1 MKPGSKP
8 LENGVSEL
16 RQALEYPKIKSA
28 PVSDLQAIL
37 RRCML
42 LVGIRAANIPNAEE
56 TAVLLQFIYKK
67 FAGLTLAEIQLAF
80 EKAVAGELDC
90 DAKCYENFSPE
101 YFGRIMTAYKEWA
114 SRKWDENQMYNVKPE
129 QKQISMQADWKE
141 LCELYYQDYLKGEF
155 KINIMPYQ
163 LYDEFVRCEMMAADV
178 YEDWESTAQVM
189 LCKKLNE
196 EKLEARNELEKYHLE
211 MSIAKILAGENKIK
225 VTEFAKKLA
234 VELLYKTAKE
244 KNYKQLFQ
252 KQ

>member
-1 MKPGSKP
+1 MPGSRP

-16 RQALEYPKIKSA
+16 RQALEYPKIQNA

-42 LVGIRAANIPNAEE
+42 LVGIRAVNIPNAEE
-56 TAVLLQFIYKK
+56 TAILLQFIYKK
-67 FAGLTLAEIQLAF
+67 FAGLTLMEIQLAF

-114 SRKWDENQMYNVKPE
+114 SRKWNENQMHVVKPE

-163 LYDEFVRCEMMAADV
+163 LYDEFVRCEMMAPDV
-178 YEDWESTAQVM
+178 YEDYLQTAKVLLVNGLRYDMVQT
-189 LCKKLNE
+189 
-196 EKLEARNELEKYHLE
+196 EKEMERHEISERIRKIENGELTF
-211 MSIAKILAGENKIK
+211 K

-244 KNYKQLFQ
+244 KGFKQLFQ